1 MDSFT
6 VAILGAYGVGKTA
19 LALRFAL
26 NSHNG
31 ELQLRP
37 IYRRVQPTV
46 REYRRKVMV
55 DGRRCEVHIIQIWGD
70 GKLDGRAGLCI
81 ERAHG
86 FLLVYSISSRAT
98 FNQVEGFRQMV
109 VRAKGSIPPMIVVGN
124 KLDEEREITV
134 EEAGELAA
142 RFGCPLAET
151 STLTAENVNRVF
163 VDLAR
168 MLRNTA
174 GGPEPVDR
182 KNKHKGTS
190 CVIV

>member
-26 NSHNG
+26 NSHNDVYSPPYANI
-31 ELQLRP
+31 EEFC
-37 IYRRVQPTV
+37 T
-46 REYRRKVMV
+46 KVMV
-55 DGRRCEVHIIQIWGD
+55 AGRRCEVHIIQIWGD
-70 GKLDGRAGLCI
+70 DTSARMRDLSI
-81 ERAHG
+81 QRAHG

-98 FNQVEGFRQMV
+98 FNQLEGFRQMV

-142 RFGCPLAET
+142 RFGCPLVET
-151 STLTAENVNRVF
+151 SALTAENVNRVF

-168 MLRNTA
+168 MLRSTA